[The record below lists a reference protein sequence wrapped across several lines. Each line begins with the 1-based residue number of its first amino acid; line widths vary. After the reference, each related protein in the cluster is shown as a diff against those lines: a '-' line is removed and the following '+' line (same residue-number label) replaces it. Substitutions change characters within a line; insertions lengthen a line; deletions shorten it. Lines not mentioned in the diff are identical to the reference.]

1 MAQHRGGGPGARFAA
16 ETPKVKN
23 TRGTLRRLW
32 SYLRHQ
38 RLLLGIAVVLIIIT
52 TGLQLAGPYLLGVAI
67 DEYILEGDM
76 PGLMR
81 ILLLM
86 LGVYAIAAG
95 LQWLQATLMA
105 RVAQRTVHALRR
117 DIFARLQT
125 LPLRFFDQRPH
136 GDTMSRLT
144 NDVENISQVLTEST
158 TQIVSG
164 LLTATG
170 VIVLMLVLE
179 PILGMVAIGSL
190 LVLTVL
196 VNRFIGKRTKAGFR
210 EQQKDLGALNGI
222 VEETIT
228 GQRVV
233 KAYHQERA
241 KLAQF
246 QVANEEL
253 RRASTRAQT
262 FAGSVGPI
270 MNFINNF
277 TIALVA
283 GVGGWLV
290 VDGRTTVG
298 IIAAFLNYT
307 RQLSQPINQIAQLY
321 NQMQSALAGAER
333 VFEILDE
340 EPETDAAHR
349 DAAAITHGEVVFE
362 DVSFSYDG
370 VTPVLK
376 HIDLHAKPGELVALV
391 GPTGAGK
398 TTIINVL
405 TRFYEIDAGRIFID
419 GVDLHDL
426 RKSELRREMGI
437 VLQDSFL
444 FVGTVMENIRYGRLD
459 ATDEEVIEAARMAQA
474 DSFIHH
480 LPDGYETLLT
490 ERGGNVSQGQRQLI
504 AIARALLANPR
515 ILILDEATSNV
526 DTRTEK
532 TIQKAMQTLMQGRT
546 SFVIAHRLS
555 TIRNADQIL
564 VINQGSIIERGTHE
578 ALLEQGGFYARLHNS
593 QFRGDEELARIEE
606 EGQIREQQL
615 HARQEGDP
623 VQVGDD

>member
-1 MAQHRGGGPGARFAA
+1 MAQHRGGPGARFAT
-16 ETPKVKN
+16 ETPRVKDP
-23 TRGTLRRLW
+23 RGTLRRLW
-32 SYLRHQ
+32 GYLRQQ
-38 RLLLGIAVVLIIIT
+38 RLGLVLAVILITIT
-52 TGLQLAGPYLLGVAI
+52 TSLQLAGPYLLGVAI
-67 DEYILEGDM
+67 DQYILQGDM

-86 LGVYAIAAG
+86 LGIYALAAG
-95 LQWLQATLMA
+95 LQWLQATIMA

-117 DIFARLQT
+117 DVFHKLQK

-164 LLTATG
+164 LLTASG

-179 PILGMVAIGSL
+179 PILGLVAIGSL
-190 LVLTVL
+190 FALTIL
-196 VNRFIGKRTKAGFR
+196 VNRFIGKRTRSGFR

-222 VEETIT
+222 IEETIT

-233 KAYHQERA
+233 KAYHQEGA
-241 KLAQF
+241 KLEQF
-246 QVANEEL
+246 RVANEEL

-277 TIALVA
+277 TLALVA

-290 VDGRTTVG
+290 LDGRTTVG

-307 RQLSQPINQIAQLY
+307 RQLSQPVNQIAQLY

-340 EPETDAAHR
+340 EPEVDADHR
-349 DAAAITHGEVVFE
+349 AEAAITQGDVVFE

-370 VTPVLK
+370 VTPVLQG
-376 HIDLHAKPGELVALV
+376 IDLHASSGDLVALV

-398 TTIINVL
+398 TTIVNVL
-405 TRFYEIDAGRIFID
+405 TRFYEIDAGRIFVD

-459 ATDEEVIEAARMAQA
+459 ATDDEVIEAARIAQA
-474 DSFIHH
+474 DAFIQH
-480 LPDGYETLLT
+480 LPDGYKTMLT

-532 TIQKAMQTLMQGRT
+532 TIQKAMQALMRGRT

-564 VINQGSIIERGTHE
+564 VIRDGRIIERGTHDG
-578 ALLEQGGFYARLHNS
+578 LLEQDGFYARLHNS
-593 QFRGDEELARIEE
+593 QFRGDEELARLEE
-606 EGQIREQQL
+606 AGQIREQQL

-623 VQVGDD
+623 VTVGED